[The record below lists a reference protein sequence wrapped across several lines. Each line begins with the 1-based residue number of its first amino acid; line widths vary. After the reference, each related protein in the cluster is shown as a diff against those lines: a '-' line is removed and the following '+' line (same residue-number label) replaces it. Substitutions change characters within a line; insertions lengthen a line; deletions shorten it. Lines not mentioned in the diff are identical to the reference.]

1 MFWKLAR
8 KIDAEEI
15 VRVNLKGFVKIWSM
29 QRGWL
34 SRAGLAAENITA
46 GLNSKD
52 PAVNQSRGCSRRRR
66 TMAAA
71 EATSSVFSSAD
82 NEEELRPRAA

>member
-15 VRVNLKGFVKIWSM
+15 VRGNLFVKIWSM

-52 PAVNQSRGCSRRRR
+52 PPVNQSRGSPVPF
-66 TMAAA
+66 
-71 EATSSVFSSAD
+71 TSD
-82 NEEELRPRAA
+82 